1 MQTLYLPL
9 NPKCSNFKGEKT
21 FETFVVKKIKM
32 KNLYINNRFFFSL
45 IGVGI
50 LYVFAFFFPGLMM
63 VAHIVL
69 LLVFLATMVDYLLLF
84 REKDGVLAQRILPE
98 KLSNGDEN
106 PVKVDIK
113 NNYSFKINTKIIDE
127 IPFQFQK
134 RDFLIQKQIAPGK
147 NTLFQYILEPKERGE
162 YSFGALNIFVSSPL
176 GFISKRFTFQKD
188 AMLPAYPSFVHLTK
202 YELMALQNEFLL
214 GGIKRI
220 RKLGH
225 TMEFE
230 QIKEYVPGDDVR
242 TINWKATSKTN
253 RLMVN
258 QFQDEKSQRIFMLI
272 DKGRTMKMPFK
283 GLSLLDYS
291 INASMA
297 LSHIIL
303 KKGDR
308 AGMMTFSKKTENKV
322 AADNKSGQL
331 RRISEALYNIKTD
344 FYESDF
350 NRLYQDVKYS
360 VNQRSLVLLFTNF
373 ETLDA
378 LNRQMKYLRGIA
390 KNHLLVV
397 VFFKNSELQNLLHK
411 NPESIQE
418 IYDEVIAEKFEF
430 EKKLIIQE
438 LRKYG
443 IYSVYTLPENLNV
456 DVINKYLEIK
466 ARGIL

>member
-1 MQTLYLPL
+1 
-9 NPKCSNFKGEKT
+9 
-21 FETFVVKKIKM
+21 M
-32 KNLYINNRFFFSL
+32 KNLYINTRFFYML

-50 LYVFAFFFPGLMM
+50 LYIFAFFFPFLIW
-63 VAHIVL
+63 VAHIAL
-69 LLVFLATMVDYLLLF
+69 ILCFLAVMVDSLF
-84 REKDGVLAQRILPE
+84 IFNKKKGISAQRILPE

-106 PVKVDIK
+106 PIKIDIK
-113 NNYSFKINTKIIDE
+113 NNYDFKINVKVIDE

-134 RDFLIQKQIAPGK
+134 RDFLIEKQIAPGR
-147 NTLFQYILEPKERGE
+147 NTFFQYILEPKQRGE
-162 YSFGALNIFVSSPL
+162 YNFGSLNVYVSSPL
-176 GFISKRFTFQKD
+176 GFVSKRFNFQKD
-188 AMLPAYPSFVHLTK
+188 ANLPSYPSFIHLRK
-202 YELMALQNEFLL
+202 YELMAIQSEFLL
-214 GGIKRI
+214 GGIKKI

-230 QIKEYVPGDDVR
+230 QIKEYVPGDDIR

-272 DKGRTMKMPFK
+272 DTGRTMKMPFK

-291 INASMA
+291 INATMA

-308 AGMMTFSKKTENKV
+308 AGMMTFSKKTENKI
-322 AADNKSGQL
+322 AAENKSGQL
-331 RRISEALYNIKTD
+331 RKISEALYNIKTD
-344 FYESDF
+344 FFESDF

-360 VNQRSLVLLFTNF
+360 LNQRSLILLFTNF
-373 ETLDA
+373 ETLDG
-378 LNRQMKYLRGIA
+378 LNRQLKYLRGIA

-397 VFFKNSELQNLLHK
+397 VFFKNSELQTLIHK
-411 NPESIQE
+411 NPESMQE
-418 IYDEVIAEKFEF
+418 IYDEIIAEKFEF

-438 LRKYG
+438 LKKYG
-443 IYSVYTLPENLNV
+443 IYTVYTLPENLNI

>member
-1 MQTLYLPL
+1 
-9 NPKCSNFKGEKT
+9 
-21 FETFVVKKIKM
+21 M
-32 KNLYINNRFFFSL
+32 KNLYINTRFFFAL
-45 IGVGI
+45 IAVGI
-50 LYVFAFFFPGLMM
+50 LYVFAFFFPFVMM
-63 VAHIVL
+63 IAHGILLLCFLAAMVDG
-69 LLVFLATMVDYLLLF
+69 LLVFNQ
-84 REKDGVLAQRILPE
+84 KNGISAQRILPE

-106 PVKVDIK
+106 PINIDIK
-113 NNYSFKINTKIIDE
+113 NNYGFKIHVNIIDE

-134 RDFLIQKQIAPGK
+134 RDFLIEKQIGPGK
-147 NTLFQYILEPKERGE
+147 NTFFQYILEPKERGE
-162 YSFGALNIFVSSPL
+162 YNFGSLNVYVSSPL
-176 GFISKRFTFQKD
+176 GLVSKRFSFQKD
-188 AMLPAYPSFVHLTK
+188 ATLATYPSFIHLRK
-202 YELMALQNEFLL
+202 YELMALQSEFLL

-230 QIKEYVPGDDVR
+230 QIKDYVPGDDIR

-272 DKGRTMKMPFK
+272 DKGRTMKMPFN

-291 INASMA
+291 INATMA

-322 AADNKSGQL
+322 AAENKSGQL
-331 RRISEALYNIKTD
+331 RKISEALYNIKTD
-344 FYESDF
+344 FFESDF

-360 VNQRSLVLLFTNF
+360 LNQRSLLLLFTNF
-373 ETLDA
+373 ETLDG
-378 LNRQMKYLRGIA
+378 LNRQLKYLRGIA

-397 VFFKNSELQNLLHK
+397 IFFKNAELQTLIHK
-411 NPESIQE
+411 NPESTQE
-418 IYDEVIAEKFEF
+418 IYDEIIAEKFEF

-443 IYSVYTLPENLNV
+443 IYTVYTLPENLNV

>member
-1 MQTLYLPL
+1 
-9 NPKCSNFKGEKT
+9 
-21 FETFVVKKIKM
+21 M
-32 KNLYINNRFFFSL
+32 KNLYINTRFFFTL

-50 LYVFAFFFPGLMM
+50 LYVLAFFFPVLMW
-63 VAHIVL
+63 VAHIAL
-69 LLVFLATMVDYLLLF
+69 LICFLAAMVDFLLLF
-84 REKDGVLAQRILPE
+84 NQKNALQVQRILPE

-106 PVKVDIK
+106 FVKIDIK
-113 NNYSFKINTKIIDE
+113 NNYNFTIATKIIDE

-134 RDFLIQKQIAPGK
+134 RDFLIKKQITSGA
-147 NTLFQYILEPKERGE
+147 NTFFQYTLEPKERGE
-162 YSFGALNIFVSSPL
+162 YHFGGLNVYASSPIGL
-176 GFISKRFTFQKD
+176 ISKRFIFQKD
-188 AMLPAYPSFVHLTK
+188 AMLPAYPSFIHLRK
-202 YELMALQNEFLL
+202 YELMAIQSEFLL
-214 GGIKRI
+214 GGIKKV

-230 QIKEYVPGDDVR
+230 QIKEYVPGDDIR

-272 DKGRTMKMPFK
+272 DKGRTMKMPFNV
-283 GLSLLDYS
+283 LSLLDYS
-291 INASMA
+291 INATMA

-303 KKGDR
+303 RKGDR
-308 AGMMTFSKKTENKV
+308 AGMMTFSKKAENKI

-331 RRISEALYNIKTD
+331 KKISEALYNIKTD
-344 FYESDF
+344 FFESDF

-360 VNQRSLVLLFTNF
+360 INQRSLILLFTNF
-373 ETLDA
+373 ETLDG
-378 LNRQMKYLRGIA
+378 LNRQLKYLRGIA

-397 VFFKNSELQNLLHK
+397 VFFKNSELQTLINK
-411 NPESIQE
+411 NPESMQE
-418 IYDEVIAEKFEF
+418 IYDEIIAEKFEF

-443 IYSVYTLPENLNV
+443 IYTVYTLPENLNI

>member
-1 MQTLYLPL
+1 
-9 NPKCSNFKGEKT
+9 
-21 FETFVVKKIKM
+21 M
-32 KNLYINNRFFFSL
+32 KNLYIHTRFFFAL
-45 IGVGI
+45 IAVGI
-50 LYVFAFFFPGLMM
+50 LYVFAFFFPWVMG
-63 VAHIVL
+63 VAHMAL
-69 LLVFLATMVDYLLLF
+69 LLCFLAAMVEALLIF
-84 REKDGVLAQRILPE
+84 NQKKGISAQRILPE

-106 PVKVDIK
+106 PVKIDIK
-113 NNYSFKINTKIIDE
+113 NNYGFPIHANVIDE

-134 RDFLIQKQIAPGK
+134 RDFLIEKKIEPGK
-147 NTLFQYILEPKERGE
+147 NTFFQYILEPKERGE
-162 YSFGALNIFVSSPL
+162 YNFGSLHIYVSSPL
-176 GFISKRFTFQKD
+176 GLVSKRFSFQKD
-188 AMLPAYPSFVHLTK
+188 ANLPAYPSFIHLRK
-202 YELMALQNEFLL
+202 YELMALQSEFLL
-214 GGIKRI
+214 GGMKKI

-230 QIKEYVPGDDVR
+230 QIKDYVPGDDIR

-272 DKGRTMKMPFK
+272 DKGRTMKMPFN

-291 INASMA
+291 INATMA

-308 AGMMTFSKKTENKV
+308 AGMMTFSKKTENRV
-322 AADNKSGQL
+322 AAENKSGQL
-331 RRISEALYNIKTD
+331 RKISEALYNIKTD
-344 FYESDF
+344 FFESDF

-360 VNQRSLVLLFTNF
+360 LNQRSLVLLFTNF
-373 ETLDA
+373 ETLDG
-378 LNRQMKYLRGIA
+378 LNRQLKYLRGIA

-397 VFFKNSELQNLLHK
+397 IFFKNSELQTLIHK
-411 NPESIQE
+411 NPESSQE
-418 IYDEVIAEKFEF
+418 IYDEIIAEKFEF

>member
-1 MQTLYLPL
+1 
-9 NPKCSNFKGEKT
+9 
-21 FETFVVKKIKM
+21 M
-32 KNLYINNRFFFSL
+32 KNLYINTRFFYIL

-50 LYVFAFFFPGLMM
+50 LYVFAFFFPFLMW
-63 VAHIVL
+63 VAHIAL
-69 LLVFLATMVDYLLLF
+69 ILCFLAVMVDYLF
-84 REKDGVLAQRILPE
+84 VFNRKKGISAQRILPE

-106 PVKVDIK
+106 PVKIDIK
-113 NNYSFKINTKIIDE
+113 NNYDFKINVKVIDE

-134 RDFLIQKQIAPGK
+134 RDFLIEKQIASGR
-147 NTLFQYILEPKERGE
+147 NTFFQYILEPKERGE
-162 YSFGALNIFVSSPL
+162 YNFGSLNVYVSSPL
-176 GFISKRFTFQKD
+176 GFVSKRFNFQKD
-188 AMLPAYPSFVHLTK
+188 ANLPSYPSFIHLRK
-202 YELMALQNEFLL
+202 YELMAIQSEFLL
-214 GGIKRI
+214 GGIKKI

-230 QIKEYVPGDDVR
+230 QIKEYVPGDDIR

-272 DKGRTMKMPFK
+272 DTGRTMKMPFK

-291 INASMA
+291 INATMA

-308 AGMMTFSKKTENKV
+308 AGMMTFSKKTENKI
-322 AADNKSGQL
+322 AAENKSGQL
-331 RRISEALYNIKTD
+331 RKISEALYNIKTD
-344 FYESDF
+344 FFESDF
-350 NRLYQDVKYS
+350 NRLYQDIKYS
-360 VNQRSLVLLFTNF
+360 LNQRSLILLFTNF
-373 ETLDA
+373 ETLDG
-378 LNRQMKYLRGIA
+378 LNRQLKYLRGIA

-397 VFFKNSELQNLLHK
+397 VFFKNSELQTLIHK
-411 NPESIQE
+411 NPESMQE
-418 IYDEVIAEKFEF
+418 IYDEIIAEKFEF

-443 IYSVYTLPENLNV
+443 IYTVYTLPENLNI

>member
-1 MQTLYLPL
+1 
-9 NPKCSNFKGEKT
+9 
-21 FETFVVKKIKM
+21 M
-32 KNLYINNRFFFSL
+32 KNLYINTRFFYIL

-50 LYVFAFFFPGLMM
+50 LYVFAFFFPFLMW
-63 VAHIVL
+63 VAHIAL
-69 LLVFLATMVDYLLLF
+69 ILCFLAVMVDYLF
-84 REKDGVLAQRILPE
+84 VFNRKKGISAQRILPE

-106 PVKVDIK
+106 PVKIDIK
-113 NNYSFKINTKIIDE
+113 NNYDFKINVKVIDE

-134 RDFLIQKQIAPGK
+134 RDFLIEKQIASGR
-147 NTLFQYILEPKERGE
+147 NTFFQYILEPKERGE
-162 YSFGALNIFVSSPL
+162 YNFGSLNVYVSSPL
-176 GFISKRFTFQKD
+176 GFVSKRFNFQKD
-188 AMLPAYPSFVHLTK
+188 ANLPSYPSFIHLRK
-202 YELMALQNEFLL
+202 YELMAIQSEFLL
-214 GGIKRI
+214 GGIKKI

-230 QIKEYVPGDDVR
+230 QIKEYVPGDDIR

-272 DKGRTMKMPFK
+272 DTGRTMKMPFK

-291 INASMA
+291 INATMA

-308 AGMMTFSKKTENKV
+308 AGMMTFSKKTENKI
-322 AADNKSGQL
+322 AAENKSGQL
-331 RRISEALYNIKTD
+331 RKISEALYNIKTD
-344 FYESDF
+344 FFESDF
-350 NRLYQDVKYS
+350 NRLYQDIKYS
-360 VNQRSLVLLFTNF
+360 LNQRSLILLFTNF
-373 ETLDA
+373 ETLDG
-378 LNRQMKYLRGIA
+378 LNRQLKYLRGIA

-397 VFFKNSELQNLLHK
+397 VFFKNSELQTLIHK
-411 NPESIQE
+411 NPESMQK
-418 IYDEVIAEKFEF
+418 IYDEIIAEKFEF

-443 IYSVYTLPENLNV
+443 IYTVYTLPENLNI

>member
-1 MQTLYLPL
+1 
-9 NPKCSNFKGEKT
+9 
-21 FETFVVKKIKM
+21 M
-32 KNLYINNRFFFSL
+32 KNLYINTRFFFTL

-50 LYVFAFFFPGLMM
+50 LYVLAFFFPVLMW
-63 VAHIVL
+63 VAHIAL
-69 LLVFLATMVDYLLLF
+69 LICFLAAMVDFLLLF
-84 REKDGVLAQRILPE
+84 NQKNALQVQRILPE

-106 PVKVDIK
+106 FVKIDIK
-113 NNYSFKINTKIIDE
+113 NNYSFTIATKIIDE

-134 RDFLIQKQIAPGK
+134 RDFLIEKQIVSGA
-147 NTLFQYILEPKERGE
+147 NTFFQYSLEPKERGE
-162 YSFGALNIFVSSPL
+162 YHFGGLNVYASSPL
-176 GFISKRFTFQKD
+176 GFISKRFIFQKD
-188 AMLPAYPSFVHLTK
+188 AMLPSYPSFIHLRK
-202 YELMALQNEFLL
+202 YELMAIQSEFLL
-214 GGIKRI
+214 GGIKRV

-230 QIKEYVPGDDVR
+230 QIKEYVPGDDIR
-242 TINWKATSKTN
+242 TINWKATSKTS

-272 DKGRTMKMPFK
+272 DKGRTMKMPFN

-291 INASMA
+291 INATMA

-303 KKGDR
+303 RKGDR
-308 AGMMTFSKKTENKV
+308 AGMMTFSKKAENKI

-331 RRISEALYNIKTD
+331 KKISEALYNIKTD
-344 FYESDF
+344 FFESDF

-360 VNQRSLVLLFTNF
+360 INQRSLILLFTNF
-373 ETLDA
+373 ETLDG
-378 LNRQMKYLRGIA
+378 LNRQLKYLRGIA

-397 VFFKNSELQNLLHK
+397 VFFKNSELQTLINK
-411 NPESIQE
+411 NPENMQE
-418 IYDEVIAEKFEF
+418 IYDEIIAEKFEF

-443 IYSVYTLPENLNV
+443 IYTVYTLPENLNI

>member
-1 MQTLYLPL
+1 
-9 NPKCSNFKGEKT
+9 
-21 FETFVVKKIKM
+21 M
-32 KNLYINNRFFFSL
+32 KNLYINTRFFFTL

-50 LYVFAFFFPGLMM
+50 IYVFAFFFPFLMII
-63 VAHIVL
+63 AHAL
-69 LLVFLATMVDYLLLF
+69 LLICFLAVMVDYLFVFNKKEGILS
-84 REKDGVLAQRILPE
+84 QRILPE

-113 NNYSFKINTKIIDE
+113 NNYSFKIHVKVIDE

-134 RDFLIQKQIAPGK
+134 RDFMIEKSIEAGR
-147 NTLFQYILEPKERGE
+147 NSFFEYILEPKERGE

-176 GFISKRFTFQKD
+176 GLVAKRFTFQKD
-188 AMLPAYPSFVHLTK
+188 AMLPSYPSFIHLRK

-214 GGIKRI
+214 GGIKKI

-242 TINWKATSKTN
+242 TINWKATSKAN

-258 QFQDEKSQRIFMLI
+258 QFQDEKAQRIFMLI
-272 DKGRTMKMPFK
+272 DKGRTMKMPFN

-291 INASMA
+291 INATMA

-308 AGMMTFSKKTENKV
+308 AGMMTFSKKAENRV

-331 RRISEALYNIKTD
+331 KKISEALYNVKTD
-344 FYESDF
+344 FFESDF
-350 NRLYQDVKYS
+350 NRLYQDVKFS
-360 VNQRSLVLLFTNF
+360 LNQRSLVLLFTNF
-373 ETLDA
+373 ETLDG
-378 LNRQMKYLRGIA
+378 LNRQLKYLRGIA

-397 VFFKNSELQNLLHK
+397 VFFKNSEIQTLMHK
-411 NPESIQE
+411 NPENMQE
-418 IYDEVIAEKFEF
+418 IYDEIVAEKFEF

-443 IYSVYTLPENLNV
+443 IYSVYTLPENLNI